1 MGANSR
7 PTVLI
12 VDDDPQVRQLYED
25 TLAAQFDT
33 RVAESGERALELV
46 DGDVDVVLLDRRML
60 GLSGGDVLLRLREA
74 GYDMP
79 VAMVTAVDP
88 DFDIIEMGFDDYILK
103 PVSTDE
109 LRDVVETLILRQE
122 YDAVIRE
129 YFALVSKVTALEQ
142 RKLGE
147 ELEQSEAYAES
158 QEQLEA
164 IKEQAKAAL
173 DTAIESGKF
182 DDMFLDLQSGQLET
196 EVTVD
201 FAESFASS
209 H

>member
-1 MGANSR
+1 VS
-7 PTVLI
+7 P
-12 VDDDPQVRQLYED
+12 DD
-25 TLAAQFDT
+25 
-33 RVAESGERALELV
+33 
-46 DGDVDVVLLDRRML
+46 
-60 GLSGGDVLLRLREA
+60 
-74 GYDMP
+74 
-79 VAMVTAVDP
+79 
-88 DFDIIEMGFDDYILK
+88 
-103 PVSTDE
+103 
-109 LRDVVETLILRQE
+109 LRDVVETLMLRVE